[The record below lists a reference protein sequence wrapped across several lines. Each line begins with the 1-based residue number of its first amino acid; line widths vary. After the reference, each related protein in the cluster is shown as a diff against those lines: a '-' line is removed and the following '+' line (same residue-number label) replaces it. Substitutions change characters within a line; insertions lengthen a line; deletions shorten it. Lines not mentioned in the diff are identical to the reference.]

1 MSTPTTPLDSDRH
14 NNWMNAFVSIPKSP
28 VSPSHNGLF
37 DFSFLHNEDL
47 FGGPDPA
54 APFSYDPAALAGSH
68 HIALDH
74 VPRAPSVFVNPAG
87 DPQAIFSSS
96 TASHPALEPPLGEE
110 EHASSGGLGVEI
122 VVDDDESVMDDA
134 DQLALYAFN
143 DDVGMDVEEAP
154 GSVKNMSKAAATI
167 RVQSVSPTTPGQVP
181 SPTCATPV
189 HPSPPYAHFLTPK
202 PSPPPIQLR
211 NRKPRAPKKTPAAP
225 PSPQSASVPSH
236 HLEAIPRFTRQ
247 VAKQIAKEFDEQQK
261 KEVLV
266 NVPRLPS
273 PVLEPVVLPS
283 SLPAPVEAVEVVEAT
298 PAVRRPPT
306 RACSTRKTAP
316 VPPGTPSPS
325 SIRDVKPTIDE
336 LEMAEPDTDL
346 EMVDGNESE
355 YFSSPPPS
363 SSLSQSGS
371 EFGDPHRLAVRP
383 TRRVSRASS
392 SGGSGKATRTRKKR
406 PMTERRSLQNKTAQK
421 KYRDK
426 KKSIALR
433 TRDFAANITKLCSAM
448 PGKDGKQF
456 RRFLKDYMADLDAMD
471 TNQLEEFKQLAN
483 LQ

>member
-1 MSTPTTPLDSDRH
+1 MSTPTTPVDSDRH
-14 NNWMNAFVSIPKSP
+14 NNSWMNAFVSIPKSP
-28 VSPSHNGLF
+28 VSPRHNDLF
-37 DFSFLHNEDL
+37 DFSFLRNEDL
-47 FGGPDPA
+47 FDDPP
-54 APFSYDPAALAGSH
+54 APFSHGPAALAGNH

-122 VVDDDESVMDDA
+122 VVEDDESVMDDA
-134 DQLALYAFN
+134 DELALYAFK

-167 RVQSVSPTTPGQVP
+167 RVESVSPTTPGQVP

-211 NRKPRAPKKTPAAP
+211 NRKPRAPKETPAAP
-225 PSPQSASVPSH
+225 RTPQSASVPSH
-236 HLEAIPRFTRQ
+236 PLEAIPRFTRQ
-247 VAKQIAKEFDEQQK
+247 VAKQMAKEFDKQQK

-273 PVLEPVVLPS
+273 PVPEPVVLPS
-283 SLPAPVEAVEVVEAT
+283 SLPAPVEVVEAT
-298 PAVRRPPT
+298 PVARRPPT
-306 RACSTRKTAP
+306 RACSTRKTVP
-316 VPPGTPSPS
+316 VPPGAPSPS
-325 SIRDVKPTIDE
+325 PIRDVKPTIEE

-363 SSLSQSGS
+363 SSLSESGS
-371 EFGDPHRLAVRP
+371 DFGDPHRSAVRP

-433 TRDFAANITKLCSAM
+433 TRDFAADITKLCSAM

-456 RRFLKDYMADLDAMD
+456 KRVLKDYMRDLDAMD
-471 TNQLEEFKQLAN
+471 TNQLEDFKQLAN
-483 LQ
+483 LH